1 MLEILLIMFNKKSK
15 VWFNGK
21 ICLAEDIN
29 ISIFTHALH
38 YGTAIFEG
46 CRAYNGRVFKMKEH
60 NERLINS
67 GNMVDVPVGYSVDEL
82 NNATNNVLME
92 NNLTNAYIRPIAWRG
107 DENLGVKS
115 KYNSVN
121 VAIFAWEWGTYF
133 GDDKIA
139 AGINL
144 APTKYVRPDPRSTE
158 TQAKASGLYFIGAN
172 MQNKCSVD
180 GYDDVLMLDWQG
192 YVAECTSCNIFFI
205 KDMELHTPI
214 PNCFLNGITRQTIM
228 HLGVKIGYKVIE
240 RKIMPQELSSFESAF
255 TTGTA
260 VEVMPVNSIF
270 DIYKY
275 PNKSKVL
282 EIRNEYLKLVNAS

>member
-1 MLEILLIMFNKKSK
+1 MFDKKSK
-15 VWFNGK
+15 VWFNGE
-21 ICLAEDIN
+21 IRVAEEIN

-46 CRAYNGRVFKMKEH
+46 CRAYNSKVFKMTEH

-67 GNMVDVPVGYSVDEL
+67 GNLVDVPVGYTVEEL
-82 NNATNNVLME
+82 NEATNMTLAANG
-92 NNLTNAYIRPIAWRG
+92 LTNAYVRPIAWRG

-144 APTKYVRPDPRSTE
+144 AATKYVRPDPRSTE

-172 MQNKCSVD
+172 MQNKCSAD

-205 KDMELHTPI
+205 KDRELHTPL
-214 PNCFLNGITRQTIM
+214 PNCFLNGITRQTIIE
-228 HLGVKIGYKVIE
+228 LGKKMGYAVIE
-240 RKIMPQELSSFESAF
+240 RKITPQELSAFDAAF

-282 EIRNEYLKLVNAS
+282 EIRNEYLKLVNS